1 MGTYIPVKEVESMK
15 AIRDPVHNIIYFNKD
30 EDAFLLEL
38 MDTREFQ
45 RLRHIKQLGL
55 SSFTYPGAEHTRFAH
70 SIGVTHLMKRF
81 VDKIY
86 SLKEERVKKY
96 IDELA
101 DYRKQLL
108 AAALL
113 HDVGHGPF
121 SHALEN
127 TTGIKHERWTV
138 EIINGDTEVNGVLRK
153 HGIDPAEITDIIQ
166 RTHRSKAVVK
176 LLSSQLDADRVDYL
190 LRDSRMTGA
199 GYGSFDLE
207 WLINVLRIGEH
218 YGVVEVGLDLNKGLS
233 IAEDFVMARYYMYK
247 NVYFH
252 KTTRSAELIV
262 DRIFKRAME
271 LFHAKDVHLNLPED
285 LAAVLGCNGQT
296 DKALG
301 HYLNLTDHS
310 AWHCFYLWRNHPDEI
325 LSDLCNR
332 MLKRDFFKVVP
343 MKARYD
349 SDTWKKIISWF
360 GDRELHKDYYLA
372 EDDATSSSYK
382 DTYILQKPRSDE
394 KEDEREASEYILLF
408 DHKGNGTELSKV
420 SDIINTIR
428 IKPLSIHRV
437 YLPKDYIT
445 SIFGG

>member
-1 MGTYIPVKEVESMK
+1 MRTYIPVKEVESMK
-15 AIRDPVHNIIYFNKD
+15 AIRDPVHNIIYFDKK

-70 SIGVTHLMKRF
+70 SIGVTHLTKRF
-81 VDKIY
+81 VDKIR
-86 SLKEERVKKY
+86 SLKEERLKTY

-101 DYRKQLL
+101 DYRRQLL

-121 SHALEN
+121 SHALET

-166 RTHRSKAVVK
+166 RTHRSKAAVK

-190 LRDSRMTGA
+190 LRDSKMTGA

-271 LFHAKDVHLNLPED
+271 LFHAKDDHLDLPED
-285 LAAVLGCNGQT
+285 LAAVLRCSGQT

-301 HYLNLTDHS
+301 HYLNLTDHT
-310 AWHCFYLWRNHPDEI
+310 AWYCFHLWRNHPDEI

-332 MLKRDFFKVVP
+332 MLKRNFFKVLMTGERDELEVYEQV
-343 MKARYD
+343 RSY
-349 SDTWKKIISWF
+349 F
-360 GDRELHKDYYLA
+360 GDELYVSYYFA
-372 EDDATSSSYK
+372 KDDAKSSSYK
-382 DTYILQKPRSDE
+382 DSYILQKQMPGE
-394 KEDEREASEYILLF
+394 KQEEREASEYILLYDDQGF
-408 DHKGNGTELSKV
+408 GTELSNK
-420 SDIINTIR
+420 SEILNAIR
-428 IKPLSIHRV
+428 NKPISIRR
-437 YLPKDYIT
+437 LFMPKEH
-445 SIFGG
+445 SVKIFGG